1 MLGQTLK
8 AMPEPLPPDLFI
20 AAVGQRPSTG
30 SPMAP
35 TRHYATEFGLIAV
48 DAAHDKLCAY
58 MTGEIANLSPSPDGW
73 LGLDA
78 DGSDSASPV
87 LQELSRLRFQTR
99 RIDGRTV
106 VVAKTDQ
113 GELLLGEQLPP
124 EPPPATWL
132 ARLGSWRVLHPDPG
146 FPISDLTLK
155 LTDGQL
161 CLSYRMPVVSS
172 KRIQVPVRAAGP
184 DSGTILGLGS
194 ARGETVRIVN
204 QGESLTCAGPVIWPS
219 ASNRRARP
227 GRGSVEPE
235 QKATALRQSC

>member
-1 MLGQTLK
+1 L
-8 AMPEPLPPDLFI
+8 
-20 AAVGQRPSTG
+20 
-30 SPMAP
+30 
-35 TRHYATEFGLIAV
+35 
-48 DAAHDKLCAY
+48 
-58 MTGEIANLSPSPDGW
+58 
-73 LGLDA
+73 
-78 DGSDSASPV
+78 
-87 LQELSRLRFQTR
+87 QTR

-184 DSGTILGLGS
+184 DSGIILGLGS